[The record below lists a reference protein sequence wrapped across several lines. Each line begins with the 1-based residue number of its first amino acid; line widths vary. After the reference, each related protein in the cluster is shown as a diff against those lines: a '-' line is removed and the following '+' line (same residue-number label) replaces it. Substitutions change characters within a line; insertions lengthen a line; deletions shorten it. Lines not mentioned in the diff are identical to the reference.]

1 MTAYLIKLPED
12 MTPFT
17 EQTARKFLEKANARY
32 SLAGAIL
39 FGSQARADAR
49 PDSDTDLA
57 ILIKGPKERRVD
69 VAMVLADMAFDLMLE
84 TGVMISNSNFS
95 DYALWSHP
103 TRLSKRGRGDHGKM
117 AGDCR

>member
-57 ILIKGPKERRVD
+57 ILIKGPNKYTLTQIKDAIRDGLRAVVNAIED
-69 VAMVLADMAFDLMLE
+69 GIF
-84 TGVMISNSNFS
+84 I
-95 DYALWSHP
+95 Y
-103 TRLSKRGRGDHGKM
+103 
-117 AGDCR
+117 